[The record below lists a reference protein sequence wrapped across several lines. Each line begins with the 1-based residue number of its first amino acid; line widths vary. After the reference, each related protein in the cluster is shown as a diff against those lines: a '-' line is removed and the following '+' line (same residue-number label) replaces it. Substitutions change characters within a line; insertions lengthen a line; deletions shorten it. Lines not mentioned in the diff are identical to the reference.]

1 MAGFQ
6 TIRKMGF
13 ESAANLLNHFRRDTG
28 VAFALFGQ
36 NFVGEIFVDV
46 GQIFD
51 HFFAPL
57 VAQISELGETF
68 GGVVGVGVQRNL
80 PILPALKMR
89 FKIVKLCTA
98 SLIRS

>member
-57 VAQISELGETF
+57 NAQISELGETF
-68 GGVVGVGVQRNL
+68 GVGVSVQRNPPVL
-80 PILPALKMR
+80 AALKMR
-89 FKIVKLCTA
+89 FKIAKICAA
-98 SLIRS
+98 SLHRAT